1 MKQELVDILL
11 SNKELN
17 FKNLFSICVG
27 KIYSNN
33 IEFEEKIK
41 GYSNWDTDITT
52 GELILGE
59 NKFKVDYIGSTTES
73 DKMWYSA
80 ELEKSIPDE
89 YVGLTIEARK
99 RMEDF
104 GFTKYL
110 PIKVFVDDRITG
122 EMLSIMNIAF
132 LEEKKVCF
140 FVGKA
145 AEIELFM
152 FIKADGNEQL
162 LEEVTKKIPSYKF
175 VPRVLEI
182 IERFDVNAKLMV
194 KSFLINNNC
203 EFFETR
209 NNSIIA
215 VFDDDNEVKFCF
227 NEVDALTKIE
237 GYLD

>member
-11 SNKELN
+11 SNKEIN

-27 KIYSNN
+27 KVYSNN

-59 NKFKVDYIGSTTES
+59 NKFRVDYIGSTTES
-73 DKMWYSA
+73 DKMWFSA
-80 ELEKSIPDE
+80 ELEKAIPDE
-89 YVGLTIEARK
+89 YVNLTIQARK

-104 GFTKYL
+104 GFNKYL
-110 PIKVFVDDRITG
+110 PIKVFVDDRVTG

-132 LEEKKVCF
+132 LEERNVCF

-145 AEIELFM
+145 AEVELFM
-152 FIKADGNEQL
+152 FIKPDGNETL
-162 LEEVTKKIPSYKF
+162 LQEVTKKIPSYKF
-175 VPRVLEI
+175 VPRALEI
-182 IERFDVNAKLMV
+182 IEKFDVNAKLMI
-194 KSFLINNNC
+194 KSFLVNNDC
-203 EFFETR
+203 EFFETK

-227 NEVDALTKIE
+227 NENDALTKIE